1 MWETIVVAV
10 LIVGAVLPAAILWWW
25 HSDRVHIRAYSGVN
39 DDDAAV
45 EMFIRVLSAAKES
58 LVVHDDGDQTKGTVY
73 EDERVIDAVR
83 CQLRRHDAL
92 KVQCLFNDRED
103 LALVRRMGEEFPG
116 RFQARYRRGPRPAG
130 DIHYKIADG
139 GLIGHL
145 SAHGHRAPERS
156 FKLFD
161 CSAAKPRTRRIV
173 FGKYLRQ
180 FERDVAAA
188 AA

>member
-1 MWETIVVAV
+1 MLETLVIAL
-10 LIVGAVLPAAILWWW
+10 LIVGAVLPAVILWWW
-25 HSDRVHIRAYSGVN
+25 HCDRVRIRTYSRVN
-39 DDDAAV
+39 DDDAAA
-45 EMFIRVLSAAKES
+45 EMFVRVLNAAKES
-58 LVVHDDGDQTKGTVY
+58 LVIHDDGDQTKGTVY

-83 CQLRRHDAL
+83 RQLQRHDAL
-92 KVQCLFNDRED
+92 KIQCLFNDRED

-130 DIHYKIADG
+130 HIHYKIADR

-145 SAHGHRAPERS
+145 SAHGRRARS

-188 AA
+188 AE